1 MTVVLP
7 PSVTTVL
14 FDMDGV
20 LIDSSI
26 AVVEGYSAWAEE
38 NDLDPGEVL
47 EIVHGRR
54 TIEVV
59 VEFGFS
65 DDVEAE
71 ADRLERSIA
80 ERATIG
86 NAIKPACELYRS
98 LDPAR
103 VAVATSARRETA
115 LSNLE
120 VLGLER
126 PKVLVNGQDVESGKP
141 SPDPYLLAAKLIG
154 ARPEECVVIEDAPAG
169 IKAGKAAG
177 CHVVALLTTHEG
189 DELGHAD
196 QLIEPRQLKEVF
208 ERLLR

>member
-26 AVVEGYSAWAEE
+26 AVVEGYSAWAME
-38 NDLDPGEVL
+38 NDLDPDEVL
-47 EIVHGRR
+47 SIVHGRR

-59 VEFGFS
+59 IEFGFS
-65 DDVEAE
+65 DDAETE

-80 ERATIG
+80 ERATIE
-86 NAIKPACELYRS
+86 NAIEATCELYRA

-103 VAVATSARRETA
+103 VGVATSARRETA

-126 PKVLVNGQDVESGKP
+126 PRVLVNGQDVEAGKP

-169 IKAGKAAG
+169 ILAGKAAG
-177 CHVVALLTTHEG
+177 CHVIALVTTHEA

-196 QLIEPRQLKEVF
+196 QVIEPGQLQEVF
-208 ERLLR
+208 ERLIR